1 MAIFLTEL
9 RRQRRRALPYILLL
23 IQMPIVALIHRQ
35 LVGGPAGEIEID
47 PEIYIV
53 RQILAG
59 VPLLMAAA
67 QLLALPLI
75 ARDSISGAQEAVL
88 MTGVSEPAYVAGK
101 FAAVL
106 AVVGLLT
113 FALASLSLVAC
124 WWHYGQVLAWEAVR
138 MSAVVALPAAILS
151 AAAGLFVGSLTRHLM
166 VQILALALLAAGFLY
181 TGFAILGLWD
191 TLIAPVLLDPMMR
204 WVWSSIAEMDGPGD
218 YSVQLLQGEGTIDT
232 YEWSQIF
239 VQRAF
244 LVSIALLLTNMAWCF
259 VRVRELDYSRLWK
272 KPKLPF
278 RSILHR
284 FLLLG
289 GRGPGYWLALLVPV
303 AMMCG
308 TAGWFVQTVE
318 ARKRMMDAADHT
330 PPGEVSVS
338 ARRGAA
344 VRADGMSLDISLGS
358 RTQPLRGTCEYRLAE
373 LNATEMRLL
382 LNPGLNVTAAACDG
396 RGVPFSQN
404 ADIITLRIGSVPA
417 GAHVLRLNFDGF
429 VNNFYRT
436 LFVFEIARIGHRQ
449 APLYYYIPAAP
460 AVARVTSGHSWLLA
474 DDRWFPIIT
483 AANASRTVECSIT
496 VRAPRGWGV
505 TTPGLTTSV
514 AEDAG
519 RMVHR
524 SRAAFSPSEMEC
536 LSVIAEPSATISRT
550 AGGRPA
556 EIICRDP
563 AAVSADR
570 FSDAFWQAAEF
581 LSEIDPGIGRP
592 VQAVG
597 MNQTLRGDLPA
608 AITLFQPFVEK
619 GVDLWDL
626 FFMTRLIPTSCLT
639 GAASKHPFFSGGLG
653 GFISVS
659 LRRELFGVAGQH
671 GGSSAVVPRVA
682 TSIDRAIV
690 LAEWR
695 GIAQSGAAAH
705 VQERTHG
712 DKASRILSTLSY
724 LLGQERLRLCIQRFF
739 AEYRFADPSP
749 EDFRRIV
756 DEEAAKAGIDL
767 GWFWHDYYRH
777 AMLPHLGVAPNPVAW
792 RGDDGRYTAVA
803 RIENEWNGRMLVP
816 VVIHMDGD
824 IWRGQ
829 VFVDGHGDV
838 RATLPARPRQIE
850 LDPDGLVYRADSPG
864 SGDFQ
869 ILERPPTR
877 PLGAEDE

>member
-1 MAIFLTEL
+1 MVILTIFVVEL

-23 IQMPIVALIHRQ
+23 IEMPIVALIHRQ

-67 QLLALPLI
+67 LLLALPLI
-75 ARDSISGAQEAVL
+75 ARDSIAGAQEAVL
-88 MTGVSEPAYVAGK
+88 MTGVSEPAYAAGK

-106 AVVGLLT
+106 SVVGLLT

-124 WWHYGQVLAWEAVR
+124 WWHYGQVPAWEAVR
-138 MSAVVALPAAILS
+138 MSGVVALPAAILS
-151 AAAGLFVGSLTRHLM
+151 AAACLFVGSLTRHLM
-166 VQILALALLAAGFLY
+166 VQILGLALLAAGFAY
-181 TGFAILGLWD
+181 TAFAVLGLWD
-191 TLIAPVLLDPMMR
+191 SHIPAVLLDPMMG
-204 WVWSSIAEMDGPGD
+204 WVWSSIAEMAGPGY
-218 YSVQLLQGEGTIDT
+218 YSVQLLQGEGTMDT

-244 LVSIALLLTNMAWCF
+244 LLTIALLLTSMAWCV
-259 VRVRELDYSRLWK
+259 VRIRELDYSRLWK
-272 KPKLPF
+272 KRGLPF
-278 RSILHR
+278 RSTLHR
-284 FLLLG
+284 FLFFG
-289 GRGPGYWLALLVPV
+289 GRGPGYWLALIVP
-303 AMMCG
+303 AALMFG
-308 TAGWFVQTVE
+308 TAGWFVWTLS
-318 ARKRMMDAADHT
+318 ARMKMPRSAVQT
-330 PPGEVSVS
+330 PPGDVS
-338 ARRGAA
+338 ASANGGAT
-344 VRADGMSLDISLGS
+344 VRAEAMSLDISLGS
-358 RTQPLRGTCEYRLAE
+358 RTEPLRGTCEYRLVE
-373 LNATEMRLL
+373 SNATEMRLL
-382 LNPGLNVTAAACDG
+382 LNPGLNVTAAAFDG
-396 RGVPFSQN
+396 RGVPFSRN
-404 ADIITLRIGSVPA
+404 VDIITLGIGSVPA
-417 GAHVLRLNFDGF
+417 GAHVVKLNFDGF

-436 LFVFEIARIGHRQ
+436 KFVYEIGRIGHRQ

-460 AVARVTSGHSWLLA
+460 AVARVTSGHSWLLP
-474 DDRWFPIIT
+474 DDRWFPII
-483 AANASRTVECSIT
+483 NVSNVSRTVECSIT

-536 LSVIAEPSATISRT
+536 LSVIAEPSSTISRT
-550 AGGRPA
+550 VGGRPA

-563 AAVSADR
+563 AAVSANR

-608 AITLFQPFVEK
+608 AVTLFQPFVEK

-653 GFISVS
+653 GFITVS

-671 GGSSAVVPRVA
+671 GGGSAVVPRAA

-695 GIAQSGAAAH
+695 GITQSGAAAH
-705 VQERTHG
+705 VQEGTYG

-724 LLGQERLRLCIQRFF
+724 LLGQEGLTLCVQRFF

-749 EDFRRIV
+749 EDFCRIV

-767 GWFWHDYYRH
+767 GWYWDDYFRN
-777 AMLPHLGVAPNPVAW
+777 AMLPHLGVVPNPVAW

-803 RIENEWNGRMLVP
+803 RIENDWNGRMLVP

-824 IWRGQ
+824 LWRGQ

-838 RATLPARPRQIE
+838 RASLPARPRRIE
-850 LDPDGLVYRADSPG
+850 IDPDGQVYRADVARAGEFRILDRPPG
-864 SGDFQ
+864 S
-869 ILERPPTR
+869 R
-877 PLGAEDE
+877 